1 MMPEGDWLMAGNILV
16 FLGEKGLKKGDEK
29 ILRHTVLYMRPTL
42 FPWEFSTGH
51 RLRAEGA
58 GLQEGQSHFR

>member
-1 MMPEGDWLMAGNILV
+1 
-16 FLGEKGLKKGDEK
+16 
-29 ILRHTVLYMRPTL
+29 MRPTL

-51 RLRAEGA
+51 RLSDEGA